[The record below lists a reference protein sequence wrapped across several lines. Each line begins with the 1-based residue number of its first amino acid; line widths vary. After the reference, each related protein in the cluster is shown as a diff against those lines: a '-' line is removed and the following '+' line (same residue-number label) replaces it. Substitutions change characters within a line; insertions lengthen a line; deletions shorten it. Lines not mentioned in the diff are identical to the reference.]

1 MRKAGG
7 TKKNYPCIR
16 SCRKLRDGGKV
27 IRFPLLIWLMM
38 ILTFGLAVLYPAHD
52 GHTAATPEV
61 RGLRVGENPGF
72 TRLVID
78 ADRRLDVKILF
89 LAAPYRMV
97 IDLPEVTFAI
107 AAKGHAPGRGVVGA
121 LRFGLFKPG
130 VSRIVLDLARPVRLS
145 RRFDLPP
152 RGTGNWRLVFD
163 LRPVA
168 PADYQVTR
176 EPLAEVNGANVTRP
190 STAQELPARPKARPK
205 IPARPL
211 IYLDPGHGG
220 MDPGAPGALGTP
232 EKYITLAVARE
243 ARRVIQASGRYRARL
258 TRERDVFLPLRR
270 RIAIARAGGADLFV
284 SLHADSLKNRR
295 VRGATVYTLSET
307 ASDREAAA
315 LAARENKA
323 DVLAGLDLGREAP
336 EVADILISLAQREA
350 MNRASH
356 FANLLVPELR
366 KRIRVRR
373 NAHRFAGFVVLKA
386 PDVPSVLVEMGYL
399 SNRQDAAM
407 MGAKAGRRRI
417 AEGLLAGIDRY
428 FSELRAASGS

>member
-1 MRKAGG
+1 MKGDPRIDRRAGARG
-7 TKKNYPCIR
+7 RGRAIR
-16 SCRKLRDGGKV
+16 TV
-27 IRFPLLIWLMM
+27 FLIV
-38 ILTFGLAVLYPAHD
+38 LAVMSGFGPFGPLAPND
-52 GHTAATPEV
+52 GRAAAVAQV
-61 RGLRVGENPGF
+61 RGLRIGENPGF
-72 TRLVID
+72 TRVVID
-78 ADRRLDVKILF
+78 VERRLDAKVMF
-89 LAAPYRMV
+89 LADPYRMV
-97 IDLPEVTFAI
+97 IDLPEVRFAL
-107 AAKGHAPGRGVVGA
+107 AAKGHAPGRGVVSA

-130 VSRIVLDLARPVRLS
+130 ASRIVLDLKRPVRLS

-163 LRPVA
+163 LKAVA
-168 PADYQVTR
+168 PSDYRVSR
-176 EPLAEVNGANVTRP
+176 RHPAEVKASSAATWP
-190 STAQELPARPKARPK
+190 SPAKALPARPKARPK
-205 IPARPL
+205 IPARPV

-232 EKYITLAVARE
+232 EKYITLAVARG
-243 ARRVIQASGRYRARL
+243 ARRLINASGRYRARL
-258 TRERDVFLPLRR
+258 TRDRDVFLPLRR

-284 SLHADSLKNRR
+284 SLHADSLKDRR
-295 VRGATVYTLSET
+295 VRGATIYTLSET

-356 FANLLVPELR
+356 FANLLVPELK

-407 MGAKAGRRRI
+407 MGSKAGRRRI
-417 AEGLLAGIDRY
+417 AAGLLAGIDHY
-428 FSELRAASGS
+428 FSDLRAASGS